1 MHSAVLSLHSLAEI
15 DQLNPFRYSAKLT
28 FFQTGVCVKTKFSV
42 IMQFMTLFSLI
53 LLNNEFDLGEK
64 TLIKRFS

>member
-15 DQLNPFRYSAKLT
+15 DQLNPVRYSAKPT
-28 FFQTGVCVKTKFSV
+28 FLKTSVCVKTKFSV
-42 IMQFMTLFSLI
+42 IMQFMTLFSLT

-64 TLIKRFS
+64 KL